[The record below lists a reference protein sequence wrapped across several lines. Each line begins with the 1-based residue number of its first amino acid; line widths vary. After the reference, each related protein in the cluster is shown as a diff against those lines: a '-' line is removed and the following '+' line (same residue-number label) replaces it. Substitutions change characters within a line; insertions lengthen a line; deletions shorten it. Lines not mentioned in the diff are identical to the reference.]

1 MPEETDNA
9 AIKTAAVTPAGIRML
24 PGVEPAAVTAFVG
37 ALTSASERLA
47 GISGRLEAARV
58 HDEAFG
64 KLIDAA
70 KVRDAYHNR
79 LPATEHNLGEAR
91 AVLEHLIAGFTAAAA
106 SAAGPAAS

>member
-9 AIKTAAVTPAGIRML
+9 AIETAAVRPAGTRTL
-24 PGVEPAAVTAFVG
+24 PGVEPAAVAVFVE
-37 ALTSASERLA
+37 ALTSASERLG
-47 GISGRLEAARV
+47 GISGSLEAARV

-70 KVRDAYHNR
+70 KVRDAYHKR

-91 AVLEHLIAGFTAAAA
+91 AVLEHLIAGFAAATAGLDA
-106 SAAGPAAS
+106 S